1 MNDLDLTRNLK
12 AIQVPER
19 SDEYWDDFPSRVR
32 IQLAWPVLVERARWH
47 GRPRW
52 GWNARLAMACVLLFF
67 SLVPVFHAAL
77 KDDRLLRLRAEQL
90 SQNMRVFM
98 ADEHGMQNVIADS
111 E

>member
-1 MNDLDLTRNLK
+1 
-12 AIQVPER
+12 
-19 SDEYWDDFPSRVR
+19 
-32 IQLAWPVLVERARWH
+32 
-47 GRPRW
+47 
-52 GWNARLAMACVLLFF
+52 MACVLLFF